1 MHARTWFDLY
11 RLDEETTRRRTP
23 QSWRL
28 ELPKLQVFL
37 QYPTEFFAELLLSLG
52 RVQDN
57 VLYRNRQCVN
67 SWCVPRNHPCNTD
80 AGQVDNCVYR
90 NRSVSCRKCIFRSFA
105 LTIRQMSRWKTG
117 ISHAGSQHFEDVA
130 RKRKYSWNT
139 TKLWFF
145 TELLR
150 RCSNVPWSHQVFD
163 WAVDRP
169 EKVLELVENGIFAAK
184 MTLVSRSVSRSLS
197 SPLRRLQGSALHSWS
212 QVFVRYRNKMR
223 DFSRSSAAIISKPRR
238 SPSSP

>member
-57 VLYRNRQCVN
+57 VLYRNRQCVK
-67 SWCVPRNHPCNTD
+67 SWCVSRNHPWNTD
-80 AGQVDNCVYR
+80 AGKVDNCVYR

-117 ISHAGSQHFEDVA
+117 ISHAGSQHFEDASIRGIPQSCDFLQNYCVGV
-130 RKRKYSWNT
+130 RTYRGRTKSLIGQSTGLKRY
-139 TKLWFF
+139 
-145 TELLR
+145 
-150 RCSNVPWSHQVFD
+150 
-163 WAVDRP
+163 
-169 EKVLELVENGIFAAK
+169 
-184 MTLVSRSVSRSLS
+184 
-197 SPLRRLQGSALHSWS
+197 
-212 QVFVRYRNKMR
+212 
-223 DFSRSSAAIISKPRR
+223 
-238 SPSSP
+238 